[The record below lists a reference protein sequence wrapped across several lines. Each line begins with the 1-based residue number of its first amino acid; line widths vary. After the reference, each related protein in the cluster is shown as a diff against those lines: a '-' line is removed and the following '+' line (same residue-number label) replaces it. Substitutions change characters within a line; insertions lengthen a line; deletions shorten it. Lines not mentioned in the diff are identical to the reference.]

1 MSWNYQRQVQQ
12 KGGVHQWGCVFYV
25 SVTVIRTNLYSQDF
39 PSHNRTYS
47 YQVCSQL
54 INVNQPLIGSWM
66 AKVCLR
72 GCLNPSENS
81 GIIIESLFCWLGPNF
96 LNCMAFIV
104 KRILWVPDTRIDES
118 NGFGCTAKHPGLP
131 ICLECTL
138 AATSS
143 SVICWRRSLQQWSKP
158 RSMCWFWGDYI
169 TKFLLRIQNKPLSGS
184 LCVISTIFHVIRV
197 LNFWTFLRSSWN
209 ASIWCFSFCF
219 LKEKSP
225 KWPIC

>member
-1 MSWNYQRQVQQ
+1 MFISEGACFMLVSPSSGQIYIPKISQVTIA
-12 KGGVHQWGCVFYV
+12 H
-25 SVTVIRTNLYSQDF
+25 R
-39 PSHNRTYS
+39 YS

-54 INVNQPLIGSWM
+54 IIYVNQPLIGSWM

-104 KRILWVPDTRIDES
+104 KRILWVPDTRIHES

-131 ICLECTL
+131 ICLVCTL

-158 RSMCWFWGDYI
+158 RSMRWFWGDHINYYI
-169 TKFLLRIQNKPLSGS
+169 FFKDS
-184 LCVISTIFHVIRV
+184 
-197 LNFWTFLRSSWN
+197 
-209 ASIWCFSFCF
+209 
-219 LKEKSP
+219 E
-225 KWPIC
+225 

>member
-1 MSWNYQRQVQQ
+1 MLVSPSDGQIYIPKISQVTIA
-12 KGGVHQWGCVFYV
+12 H
-25 SVTVIRTNLYSQDF
+25 R
-39 PSHNRTYS
+39 YS

-54 INVNQPLIGSWM
+54 IIYVNQPLIGSWM

-131 ICLECTL
+131 ICLVCTL

-158 RSMCWFWGDYI
+158 RSMCWFGGDYI

-219 LKEKSP
+219 LKEKST